1 MLKVDTTVEGGRSN
15 EKQRTGQAF
24 KRVFDPLPTDAT
36 EVRRPLSIQKQ
47 YRGESRKDVI
57 K

>member
-1 MLKVDTTVEGGRSN
+1 MKNR
-15 EKQRTGQAF
+15 GQG
-24 KRVFDPLPTDAT
+24 KLSKEYLIPLPTDAT